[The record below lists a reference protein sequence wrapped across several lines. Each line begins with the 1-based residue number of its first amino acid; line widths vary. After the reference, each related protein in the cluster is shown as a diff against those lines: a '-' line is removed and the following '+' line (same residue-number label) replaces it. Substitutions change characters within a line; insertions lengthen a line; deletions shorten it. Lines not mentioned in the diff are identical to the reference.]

1 MTLEAGTPLSI
12 GFTASDSNTN
22 ETPVYLLDNE
32 NMTCD
37 DGGWSPT
44 PTINTLTGAI
54 SGTPMGEDIGTCTIR
69 VKAIS
74 GEDTISHE
82 VEITTSA
89 SSNQVTAVNLTA
101 PSVVIAN
108 TCTSINAQAWD
119 LAGIPALLDANE
131 TITMAVNNG
140 TGSFYSDDTCSTAIT
155 TTTILTGSYETNLYF
170 QSATAPQELTL
181 IATSPSYNNGSAS
194 IKVGSSATTLLVEA
208 PPQVIQNN
216 CESITISRIDS
227 NGNKIPEASVV
238 NINLTQSDNLK
249 FYSNSSCS
257 SEITSTAIAQ
267 SHAEKSLWIMATNA
281 TTVTIGATDQDTNL
295 TPDSTNVEIVASLT
309 WWNNSWPK
317 RMVIQID
324 NLDQATTFS
333 NQVVLVQLNSGRINY
348 SDLMVNGNDLR
359 FLASDHTTVL
369 EHEIDVWNT
378 SGTSM
383 IWVKVPTI
391 QASSGENYIY
401 LYYGNNS
408 AIDGQDVNNVWS
420 NFYSVWHLQEDPTT
434 TAPQFT
440 DSAVTGNHGI
450 AENSPTSTQAIF
462 GNGIDMSGD
471 NDVIDVGTD
480 LSAALGYSSTFSVWL
495 KTNQVGNNTSW
506 RAPGITGVEGAGNS
520 NDIFFGWIDASGYLG
535 VTAGNGAAAKSNFV
549 VNDNV
554 WRHITVTR
562 NHTNGAVQFF
572 VNGVLNGSGNSE
584 SGAKTLP
591 FSKLGIIGDTG
602 GTPEEFDG
610 SLEEVRIYSSVQ
622 SADQIKADYKYM
634 TESPFT
640 YGSPE
645 SL

>member
-1 MTLEAGTPLSI
+1 M
-12 GFTASDSNTN
+12 
-22 ETPVYLLDNE
+22 
-32 NMTCD
+32 
-37 DGGWSPT
+37 GG
-44 PTINTLTGAI
+44 
-54 SGTPMGEDIGTCTIR
+54 DIGTCTII

-74 GEDTISHE
+74 GADTISQE
-82 VEITTSA
+82 VEITTTA
-89 SSNQVTAVNLTA
+89 SSNPVTAVNLTA
-101 PSVVIAN
+101 PSVVIAS

-119 LAGIPALLDANE
+119 SAGMPALLGADE

-140 TGSFYSDDTCSTAIT
+140 TGTFYSDDTCSTTIT
-155 TTTILTGSYETNLYF
+155 TATILTGDYETNLYF

-181 IATSPSYNNGSAS
+181 IATSPSYTNGSAS
-194 IKVGSSATTLLVEA
+194 INVGSSATTLLMEA
-208 PPQVIQNN
+208 PLQMVQNS
-216 CESITISRIDS
+216 CESITISRIDGY
-227 NGNKIPEASVV
+227 GNKIPEASVV
-238 NINLTQSDNLK
+238 NINLTQSDSLK
-249 FYSNSSCS
+249 FYSNSTCS
-257 SEITSTAIAQ
+257 SEITTTSIAQ
-267 SHAEKSLWIMATNA
+267 NQAEKDLWIMATNA
-281 TTVTIGATDQDTNL
+281 ATVTMDATDQDANL
-295 TPDSTNVEIVASLT
+295 TQDSTNVEIVANLT

-317 RMVIQID
+317 RMAIQIA
-324 NLDQATTFS
+324 NLDQATTFT
-333 NQVVLVQLNSGRINY
+333 NQVVLVQLNSGRITY
-348 SDLMVNGNDLR
+348 SDLMANGEDLR
-359 FLASDHTTVL
+359 FLASDHSTVL

-378 SGTSM
+378 GGTSM

-391 QASSGENYIY
+391 HASSGDNYIY
-401 LYYGNNS
+401 LYYGNTS
-408 AIDGQDVNNVWS
+408 AIDGQDVNNVWT

-440 DSAVTGNHGI
+440 DSTITGNHGT
-450 AENSPTSTQAIF
+450 AENSPTSTNAIF
-462 GNGIDMSGD
+462 GNGVDMTGD

-480 LSAALGYSSTFSVWL
+480 LSAALGYSSTFSAWL
-495 KTNQVGNNTSW
+495 KTNQVGDNTSW

-572 VNGVLNGSGNSE
+572 VNGVLNGSGTSE

-602 GTPEEFDG
+602 GTPEELDG
-610 SLEEVRIYSSVQ
+610 SLEEVRIYTSVQ

-640 YGSPE
+640 YSSPE